1 MSFLL
6 AISPGLIWFGPLLL
20 VLGGLGLALSPVG
33 RSEIRRVLVT
43 GFDVTLVGTMTQ
55 LLVGPM
61 AGAAMRGGVA
71 RRGWAASLN
80 STATVVP
87 GRAAPATRAAQQVP
101 THVQTACW
109 C

>member
-43 GFDVTLVGTMTQ
+43 GFVVTLVGTMPQ

-61 AGAAMRGGVA
+61 AGAAHA
-71 RRGWAASLN
+71 NTSQ
-80 STATVVP
+80 
-87 GRAAPATRAAQQVP
+87 APVSPAQTLLLSGMTSQIVYD
-101 THVQTACW
+101 AD
-109 C
+109 